1 MHKTRH
7 PLPVIVPPAQHLAP
21 GPRRPA
27 RPYRRGVC
35 YDVGR
40 SMGAASTRPELDPGV
55 VYRELEIIRRD
66 LHCNSVRICGT
77 DLARIR
83 LVAAQALSLGLEAWL
98 CPELLEHDQAT
109 TLRFITNAAHTAEDL
124 RRQWPGRVVLSVGT
138 ELSWFMKGILR
149 GRSFTDRLAAP
160 AFGERSRG
168 TDATVKLNRFLAR
181 AVKAVRRVFGGL
193 VTYAADPAEPVDWS
207 VFDVICLDI
216 YRDSGDRKTIGA
228 QLESVFAH
236 GKDVVISEVG
246 CRAYRGPE
254 DGDGIGRATIDY
266 SASPPELR
274 GDYVRDEARQAREL
288 ARMLR
293 LLESRGVNGIF
304 VMTFVSPTLVH
315 TRDPRTDLDMASY
328 SIVKSYPSRS
338 GSTYPGLQWDPKL
351 AFRAV
356 ADYFAADVAI
366 A

>member
-7 PLPVIVPPAQHLAP
+7 VMPVTVPPAQHLAP

-40 SMGAASTRPELDPGV
+40 SLGGASTRPELDSGV
-55 VYRELEIIRRD
+55 VHRELEIIRRD

-98 CPELLEHDQAT
+98 CPELLEHDQAA
-109 TLRFITNAAHTAEDL
+109 TLRFITSAAHTAEDL
-124 RRQWPGRVVLSVGT
+124 RLQWPGRVVLSVGT
-138 ELSWFMKGILR
+138 ELSWFMKGILK
-149 GRSFTDRLAAP
+149 GRSLTDRRAAP
-160 AFGERSRG
+160 GFCERSRG

-181 AVKAVRRVFGGL
+181 AAKAVRRVFGGL

-216 YRDSGDRKTIGA
+216 YRDAGDRENIGA
-228 QLESVFAH
+228 LLESAFAH

-246 CRAYRGPE
+246 CRAYRGPQD
-254 DGDGIGRATIDY
+254 DGGPGRATIDY

-288 ARMLR
+288 ARVLR

-356 ADYFAADVAI
+356 AEYFAADVAI